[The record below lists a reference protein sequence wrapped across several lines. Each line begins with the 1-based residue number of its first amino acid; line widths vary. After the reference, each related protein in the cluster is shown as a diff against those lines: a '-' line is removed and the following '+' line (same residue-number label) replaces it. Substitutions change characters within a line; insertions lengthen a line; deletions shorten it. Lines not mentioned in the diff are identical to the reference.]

1 MKRTARIAA
10 LALLASSV
18 LLNGCIYVKT
28 HPVGIIPSAKEPE
41 PESYETIGVAEAESS
56 AYTMLWLFPVTKP
69 VSVGNAIETAVR
81 SKGGD
86 NLIGARVW
94 NEKQIWI
101 LGTIDTI
108 YVKGTVVRSTPKE

>member
-1 MKRTARIAA
+1 MKRTARIFA

-41 PESYETIGVAEAESS
+41 PESYETLGEAEAESS
-56 AYTMLWLFPVTKP
+56 AFTMLWLFPVTKRQ
-69 VSVGNAIETAVR
+69 SVGDAIETAVR

-86 NLIGARVW
+86 NLIGASVW